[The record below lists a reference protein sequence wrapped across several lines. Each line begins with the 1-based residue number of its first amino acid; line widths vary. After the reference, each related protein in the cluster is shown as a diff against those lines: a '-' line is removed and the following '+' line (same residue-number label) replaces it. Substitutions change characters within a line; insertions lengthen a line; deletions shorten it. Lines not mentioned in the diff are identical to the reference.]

1 MIHLIRKKN
10 YLNYVAILEIPKIKL
25 KRGMVNNTKN
35 FKSISYAIS
44 IDNHSN
50 YPNENGNL
58 IIYAHSGRGS
68 IAYFNDLD
76 KLEENDDI
84 YVYYEGIKYH
94 YVVDSKYNIEKT
106 GKAKIINSSENKY
119 ITLITCNQKEKG
131 YQVVVIGTI
140 KNSTSY

>member
-1 MIHLIRKKN
+1 MEEKEEFNQDL
-10 YLNYVAILEIPKIKL
+10 LNYITE
-25 KRGMVNNTKN
+25 TT
-35 FKSISYAIS
+35 
-44 IDNHSN
+44 SN
-50 YPNENGNL
+50 VRNL
-58 IIYAHSGRGS
+58 I
-68 IAYFNDLD
+68 D
-76 KLEENDDI
+76 KLEKNDDI

-140 KNSTSY
+140 KDSTSY